1 LEEEAQRKAAAE
13 AAERGR
19 IAAAEA
25 KKQAALERKRKAE
38 EQVRDAE
45 SWRKVVTAFG
55 SATVEIEPDDVEK
68 LIADAKAWREH
79 ITVPASQEKKRK
91 IQELST
97 ENLPPNTLINID

>member
-25 KKQAALERKRKAE
+25 KKQAALERKRKVE

-45 SWRKVVTAFG
+45 SWRKVVVAFG

-79 ITVPASQEKKRK
+79 TVSSSQEKKRK
-91 IQELST
+91 IEESPT
-97 ENLPPNTLINID
+97 ENLPPNTITPYK